1 MLKVAKIAPPGLPDW
16 SRKFDNPIPIVNGR
30 PLFTLHDA
38 GKFIA
43 ALPKVE
49 HDAPRWRTTV
59 ELLLFAAEKRAPTM
73 RQGLPH
79 YPVKGA
85 KKPGPFGPGFSRP
98 YGPMPCQTEPRPSVA
113 TPHTMSKIRRER
125 ET

>member
-38 GKFIA
+38 GKFIE

-59 ELLLFAAEKRAPTM
+59 ELLLFSAEKRAPTM
-73 RQGLPH
+73 MARIAVMRALHHREP
-79 YPVKGA
+79 
-85 KKPGPFGPGFSRP
+85 
-98 YGPMPCQTEPRPSVA
+98 QTEFPARRRCA
-113 TPHTMSKIRRER
+113 KAFRIIR
-125 ET
+125 